1 MRSLFFK
8 IKNQDLIFDFLVT
21 PQVQKVNPLPE
32 LDGTLRSPYGKCP
45 ASAYPKEHAL
55 PVPACNAL
63 HGLHCTMARLPR
75 QPKPVM
81 MMPPQI
87 IFTASKPPAG
97 QRIFRENLSG
107 SGTDYTLQ
115 ALPYKR
121 SLQTTQI
128 VMAHKCSQAQTIWRV
143 QALTLLDFATRPDFL
158 AIAPTVAT
166 EMIQLYYDSSLG
178 PGKAGQGSVKSDV
191 CLPLTV
197 TAGRSRFEFLF
208 L

>member
-1 MRSLFFK
+1 MEPLLSTLNEFEYTEEEKSEALDCNAITNKDSAPHKFFMNVLGIAKGK

-97 QRIFRENLSG
+97 QTF
-107 SGTDYTLQ
+107 
-115 ALPYKR
+115 
-121 SLQTTQI
+121 
-128 VMAHKCSQAQTIWRV
+128 
-143 QALTLLDFATRPDFL
+143 
-158 AIAPTVAT
+158 
-166 EMIQLYYDSSLG
+166 
-178 PGKAGQGSVKSDV
+178 
-191 CLPLTV
+191 
-197 TAGRSRFEFLF
+197 
-208 L
+208 